1 MSVPGYDIRLATPE
15 DVPALPEIERVC
27 GLLFKTHTADLG
39 IPDEVY
45 ENPNSVETFAAAQTA
60 GRLWV
65 SAASGG
71 EIVGFAL
78 VMDIEGYAHLDEL
91 DVLPLHGDRGIG
103 SALLA
108 GVCSWAKDTGYPAV
122 TLRTFRDVQWN
133 APFYQRRG
141 FRVVDSAA
149 LSTAHLGLEA
159 SERQRGL
166 RTDIRVTM
174 ACQTADL
181 RIKPTP
187 VAGASGRVSPDSASG
202 ARLENRRQSGSNS

>member
-1 MSVPGYDIRLATPE
+1 MNPPGYDIRQAAPK
-15 DVPALPEIERVC
+15 DVAVLPDIERPA
-27 GLLFKTHTADLG
+27 GLLFKTHAGDLG
-39 IPDEVY
+39 IPDEMY
-45 ENPNSVETFAAAQTA
+45 EDPNSIETFAAAQKA

-65 SAASGG
+65 AAASGG

-78 VMDIEGYAHLDEL
+78 VVDIEGYAHLDEL
-91 DVLPLHGDRGIG
+91 DVLPPHGRRGVG

-108 GVCSWAKDTGYPAV
+108 RVCSWAKEEGYPAV

-141 FRVVDSAA
+141 FRIVDSAA
-149 LSTAHLGLEA
+149 LSAAHLGLEA

-174 ACQTADL
+174 AYET
-181 RIKPTP
+181 
-187 VAGASGRVSPDSASG
+187 G
-202 ARLENRRQSGSNS
+202 